1 MAFKKFPAPLRKAV
15 RDWYFKVYRLNVTFD
30 ERGILQEMPPELQEE
45 CAMFL
50 KTDVISKVPFLRGAS
65 RPALTMLCTRMYP
78 RVVGAGSNVISRGD
92 IVQDCFIIENGEVIV
107 ERHDGNAPTTL
118 RDGFFFGEFAL
129 LHGDWTSDITVRATR
144 TTDLVVLPK
153 DAMDEVLEQHPAFAV
168 HVHEK
173 LLNPSAAFAPERVS
187 FLVKKKKK
195 KNSETSGQVH
205 GAQFSPLQRGIAIA
219 TMVRFFRRTM
229 ALPAKERAA
238 RQRTRKARR
247 ESIANV

>member
-1 MAFKKFPAPLRKAV
+1 
-15 RDWYFKVYRLNVTFD
+15 
-30 ERGILQEMPPELQEE
+30 
-45 CAMFL
+45 MFL

-168 HVHEK
+168 QSGELSTLEQEGALEQDGVFQNLLKVICHIKPK
-173 LLNPSAAFAPERVS
+173 LTAQIYHIKPQLN
-187 FLVKKKKK
+187 
-195 KNSETSGQVH
+195 
-205 GAQFSPLQRGIAIA
+205 
-219 TMVRFFRRTM
+219 
-229 ALPAKERAA
+229 
-238 RQRTRKARR
+238 
-247 ESIANV
+247 